1 MVRRITFRIP
11 ETGEVMAFLT
21 TLGKSIAP
29 GVVAQLSFLRWRIE
43 KSFDEIKNKL
53 HETKAW
59 AMSFD
64 AKRMQAAFIA
74 LAYNL
79 SQLLHEKVEEDQ
91 AHDDPDNPH
100 RDGASDKKRGKR
112 LEELKY
118 KVGNRGDQLPL
129 LRQVHRKASQLSVKF
144 YRWLESHLHD
154 PSPWRVALGRLNLI
168 YAQY

>member
-43 KSFDEIKNKL
+43 KSFDEVKNKL

-79 SQLLHEKVEEDQ
+79 SQLLIRV
-91 AHDDPDNPH
+91 N
-100 RDGASDKKRGKR
+100 
-112 LEELKY
+112 
-118 KVGNRGDQLPL
+118 
-129 LRQVHRKASQLSVKF
+129 F
-144 YRWLESHLHD
+144 
-154 PSPWRVALGRLNLI
+154 SPN
-168 YAQY
+168 